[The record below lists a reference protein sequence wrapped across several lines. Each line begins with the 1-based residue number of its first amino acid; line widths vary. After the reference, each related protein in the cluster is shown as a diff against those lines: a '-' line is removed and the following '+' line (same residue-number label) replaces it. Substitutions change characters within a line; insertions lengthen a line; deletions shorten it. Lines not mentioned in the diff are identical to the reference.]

1 MPTDPCLATL
11 VRRDWLD
18 AGPLGHLVVPY
29 IGALRGQRYGERTIR
44 GYVGCLAHFCHWM
57 ACDAIAWSAPEA
69 VSLIERFFARSPV
82 DLCLSSSLLWLGRE
96 FGGSAAP
103 PPEAVAGQSARIGAH
118 RSSYG

>member
-11 VRRDWLD
+11 VRSDWLD
-18 AGPLGHLVVPY
+18 AGPLGHLIDPY

-44 GYVGCLAHFCHWM
+44 GYVGCLAHR
-57 ACDAIAWSAPEA
+57 A
-69 VSLIERFFARSPV
+69 LLARSPA